1 MGESQ
6 ILSFSWSFKIM
17 FTLSIVFFTLLH
29 SFPLQAQAAP
39 PAGSLIKHMSS
50 VLKWTTGSSSKTSS
64 QSETANVV
72 QFENGYLVETV
83 VEGNEIGAL
92 PYKIRVSDDG
102 ELYAVDEVNSNIIK
116 ITPPLS
122 HCNICLHLF
131 ILVPIHS
138 LLDSHVYLS
147 LFMFY
152 SRGRLVAGSFQGK
165 TGHADGKPNEARFN
179 HPRGVTMDD
188 KGNVYVADTLNLAI
202 RKIGDSG
209 VTTIAGGKS
218 NVAGFRDGPSEDA
231 KFSND
236 FDLVYVRPTCS
247 LLVIDR
253 GNAALR
259 QISLAEE
266 DCEYH
271 SSSISLTDILLVIGA
286 VVIGY
291 ATCLLQQGFGH
302 SFVSKTSET
311 SFEEE
316 QQPGKEKLSRPV
328 LETTT
333 TAAKEEPGW
342 PSFGQLLI
350 DLCKLSLEFFT
361 SNLVPA
367 RFKTSSN
374 LRPLKDRL
382 KMPED
387 EQEPTLVQRHTAPA
401 PISESR
407 HAHLPKQSDTYPEHK
422 PSKTRSSSATKD
434 PSSKH
439 HRSSSSKRQEY
450 AQFYASGEVVQPP
463 KVHKERSRRRHRDKT
478 TTETEPK
485 TTTASDTV
493 KPVEYS
499 NSSKFDHFNMRSSKY
514 GPETPFRF

>member
-1 MGESQ
+1 MNRLLRVRIEHNRNTKEMGESQ
-6 ILSFSWSFKIM
+6 ILSFSWSFKTLY
-17 FTLSIVFFTLLH
+17 TLSIVLFTLLH
-29 SFPLQAQAAP
+29 TFPFQAQAAP

-83 VEGNEIGAL
+83 VEGNEIGSL

-122 HCNICLHLF
+122 H
-131 ILVPIHS
+131 
-138 LLDSHVYLS
+138 
-147 LFMFY
+147 Y

-165 TGHADGKPNEARFN
+165 TGHADGTPNEARFN

-188 KGNVYVADTLNLAI
+188 KGNIYVADTLNLAI

-271 SSSISLTDILLVIGA
+271 SSSISSTDILLVIGA

-302 SFVSKTSET
+302 SFVSKMSEI

-316 QQPGKEKLSRPV
+316 QSGKEKLSRPV

-333 TAAKEEPGW
+333 TTTTKEEPGW

-350 DLCKLSLEFFT
+350 DLCKLALEFFT

-367 RFKTSSN
+367 RFRTSAN

-387 EQEPTLVQRHTAPA
+387 EQEAPLVQRHTAPA

-407 HAHLPKQSDTYPEHK
+407 HAHLPKPSDTYPEHK

-478 TTETEPK
+478 TETAEPK
-485 TTTASDTV
+485 TTTASDAV

>member
-6 ILSFSWSFKIM
+6 IVLVVESFSWSLKTL
-17 FTLSIVFFTLLH
+17 FTLWIVFFTLLH

-39 PAGSLIKHMSS
+39 SNSLIKHISWA
-50 VLKWTTGSSSKTSS
+50 LKWTTGSSSSKTSS
-64 QSETANVV
+64 HSDTSNNVL

-83 VEGNEIGAL
+83 VEGNEIGFL

-102 ELYAVDEVNSNIIK
+102 ELYAVDEVNSNIVK

-122 HCNICLHLF
+122 H
-131 ILVPIHS
+131 
-138 LLDSHVYLS
+138 
-147 LFMFY
+147 Y

-165 TGHADGKPNEARFN
+165 TGHADGKPSEARFN
-179 HPRGVTMDD
+179 HPRGATMDA
-188 KGNVYVADTLNLAI
+188 KGNLYVADTLNLAI

-218 NVAGFRDGPSEDA
+218 NVAGYRDGPSEDA

-236 FDLVYVRPTCS
+236 FDVVYVRSTCS

-259 QISLAEE
+259 QISLSEE

-271 SSSISLTDILLVIGA
+271 YTSVSSTDILLVIGA

-291 ATCLLQQGFGH
+291 TTCLLHQGFGH
-302 SFVSKTSET
+302 SFFSKKHLSSET

-316 QQPGKEKLSRPV
+316 HLGKEKLSRP
-328 LETTT
+328 T
-333 TAAKEEPGW
+333 KEEPVW
-342 PSFGQLLI
+342 PSSFGQLLV
-350 DLCKLSLEFFT
+350 DLFKLALEFFT
-361 SNLVPA
+361 S
-367 RFKTSSN
+367 RFITSSN
-374 LRPLKDRL
+374 LRPLDRL

-387 EQEPTLVQRHTAPA
+387 EQEPPLVQRHTAPA
-401 PISESR
+401 PVSESR
-407 HAHLPKQSDTYPEHK
+407 HAHLPKPSDGYQEHK
-422 PSKTRSSSATKD
+422 TSKLRSSSSAIKD

-439 HRSSSSKRQEY
+439 HRSSSKRQDY
-450 AQFYASGEVVQPP
+450 DAQFYASGEIVQP
-463 KVHKERSRRRHRDKT
+463 KIHKERSRSRRRHRDKT
-478 TTETEPK
+478 TETEPK
-485 TTTASDTV
+485 TTAAADTV

-499 NSSKFDHFNMRSSKY
+499 NSSKFDQFNMRSNKY

>member
-6 ILSFSWSFKIM
+6 ILLVESFSSSLKTL
-17 FTLSIVFFTLLH
+17 FTLSIFFTLLH
-29 SFPLQAQAAP
+29 SFPFQAQAA
-39 PAGSLIKHMSS
+39 PAGSLIKHMSW
-50 VLKWTTGSSSKTSS
+50 VLKWTTGSSSSSKIS
-64 QSETANVV
+64 QSDTNVL

-83 VEGNEIGAL
+83 VEGNEIGVV

-102 ELYAVDEVNSNIIK
+102 ELYAVDEVNSNIMK

-122 HCNICLHLF
+122 Q
-131 ILVPIHS
+131 
-138 LLDSHVYLS
+138 
-147 LFMFY
+147 Y

-165 TGHADGKPNEARFN
+165 TGHADGKPSEARFN

-188 KGNVYVADTLNLAI
+188 KGNIYVADTLNLAI

-218 NVAGFRDGPSEDA
+218 NVAGYRDGPSEDA

-236 FDLVYVRPTCS
+236 FDVVYVRSTCS

-259 QISLAEE
+259 QISLSEE
-266 DCEYH
+266 DCDYQY
-271 SSSISLTDILLVIGA
+271 SSISPTDILLVIGA
-286 VVIGY
+286 VLIGY

-302 SFVSKTSET
+302 SYLSKTQLRSET

-316 QQPGKEKLSRPV
+316 HPGKEKLSRPV
-328 LETTT
+328 FETTT
-333 TAAKEEPGW
+333 KEEPVW

-350 DLCKLSLEFFT
+350 DLCKLALEFIT
-361 SNLVPA
+361 SHLVPT
-367 RFKTSSN
+367 RFKTSPN

-382 KMPED
+382 VMPED
-387 EQEPTLVQRHTAPA
+387 EQEPPLVQRHTAPA

-407 HAHLPKQSDTYPEHK
+407 HAHLPKPSDSYPEQHK
-422 PSKTRSSSATKD
+422 TTKVRSSSAIKD
-434 PSSKH
+434 PALSSSKH
-439 HRSSSSKRQEY
+439 HRSSSKRHDYSE
-450 AQFYASGEVVQPP
+450 FYASGEVVQP
-463 KVHKERSRRRHRDKT
+463 KIQKERSRRRHRDKT
-478 TTETEPK
+478 TETEPK
-485 TTTASDTV
+485 TKASDTV

-499 NSSKFDHFNMRSSKY
+499 NSSKFDHFNLRNNKY